1 MKHIFKTATLTL
13 ALSISLFSGMSGA
26 STLTLSEAALSKLK
40 NVGLSVEH
48 IEPSPVNN
56 IFTVVSR
63 EGISYVTSDGEY
75 IFTGSLFHVN
85 GNDVENTTERAVLMG
100 IRSFASKTKSIEYK
114 SPNEKY
120 KLAVF
125 TDITCGFCQKLHH
138 DIKSYLD
145 AGITIQYLAYPR
157 AGLNSVVTE
166 NMAKVWCSA
175 TPTKALDEAMR
186 VPSTVPSGRASEA
199 CLETIKSQL
208 QIASTIPLRGTPAMI
223 SLTGEPLVF
232 NGWVSAD
239 NLVNQMSSVKK

>member
-13 ALSISLFSGMSGA
+13 ALSVSLFSGMAGA
-26 STLTLSEAALSKLK
+26 SSSTLSKTALSKLK
-40 NVGLSVEH
+40 NVGLSIEH
-48 IEPSPVNN
+48 IEPSPVSD

-63 EGISYVTSDGEY
+63 EGISYVTSDGDY
-75 IFTGSLFHVN
+75 IFTGSLFHVK
-85 GNDVENTTERAVLMG
+85 GKDVENTTERAVLMAV
-100 IRSFASKTKSIEYK
+100 RSFAAKTKSIEYK

-157 AGLNSVVTE
+157 AGLNSVVAD
-166 NMAKVWCSA
+166 NMAKVWCST
-175 TPTKALDEAMR
+175 TPNKALDEALS
-186 VPSTVPSGRASEA
+186 VPSTVPAGRATEA
-199 CLETIKSQL
+199 CLDNIKSQF
-208 QIASTIPLRGTPAMI
+208 QIASTIPLRGTPTMV